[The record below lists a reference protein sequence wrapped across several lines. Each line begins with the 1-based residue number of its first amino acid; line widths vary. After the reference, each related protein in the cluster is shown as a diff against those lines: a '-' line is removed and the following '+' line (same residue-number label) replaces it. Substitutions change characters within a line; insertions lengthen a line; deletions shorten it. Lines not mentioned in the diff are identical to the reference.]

1 MPQGCS
7 PCCWPPAGGG
17 NDYSPKPQAY
27 LRIDLPPHVYTVYDT
42 AALSFTFERSGL
54 TEVVF
59 KKDRRDEK
67 WIDLRYPQHKGYVF
81 LTYKELHGPKDL
93 AGQVDTS
100 MKFLENHYAYCTG
113 IDERQFVDRQHRI
126 FGTTYHLKGQ
136 NVASTYQF
144 WATDSTRHFLR
155 GSLYIDCTP
164 NNDSLAPEMAIN
176 RQLVSSTMRIR
187 LFEWSTLMECGKRL
201 NLLVSQCAVCPKAVN
216 LVVKLLGKVFGDG
229 FFHVKP

>member
-1 MPQGCS
+1 MLATALLAAC
-7 PCCWPPAGGG
+7 GGG

-42 AALSFTFERSGL
+42 AALPFTFERSGL

-67 WIDLRYPQHKGYVF
+67 WIDLRYPKHKGYVF

-113 IDERQFVDRQHRI
+113 VDERQFVDRQHRI

-164 NNDSLAPEMAIN
+164 NNDSLAPVLTYIQDDIN
-176 RQLVSSTMRIR
+176 HLIESVRWR
-187 LFEWSTLMECGKRL
+187 
-201 NLLVSQCAVCPKAVN
+201 N
-216 LVVKLLGKVFGDG
+216 
-229 FFHVKP
+229 